1 VSVVSNASPLSS
13 LDRLGYLELLRALEG
28 ELLVPHAVWYEVVV
42 EGAVA
47 AWRSRGRSG
56 VLDSAQAGG
65 QPAAEAGE
73 PAASGGWRSRSHC
86 LRPKMRAEL
95 LLMDERVGHQVTHG
109 QGMRTVGPL
118 DVLLGHDPNGRALA
132 GHAPRRPRLSP
143 GSGGHRLGPSRRR
156 RSLAAQP
163 GPQGGVAML
172 GAGAGATTHGASA
185 LQ

>member
-1 VSVVSNASPLSS
+1 MLPRTAVWIASAIWSCSSRWRASCWCRTLSGTKWSWKGRGQPGAAVVAQASWIQRRPVANRPL
-13 LDRLGYLELLRALEG
+13 RRALRQHLG
-28 ELLVPHAVWYEVVV
+28 
-42 EGAVA
+42 
-47 AWRSRGRSG
+47 
-56 VLDSAQAGG
+56 
-65 QPAAEAGE
+65 AGE
-73 PAASGGWRSRSHC
+73 VEAIAC
-86 LRPKMRAEL
+86 APKMRAEL
-95 LLMDERVGHQVTHG
+95 LLTCERVGRQVTHG

-143 GSGGHRLGPSRRR
+143 GSRGHRLGPSRRR

-172 GAGAGATTHGASA
+172 GARAGATTHGASA